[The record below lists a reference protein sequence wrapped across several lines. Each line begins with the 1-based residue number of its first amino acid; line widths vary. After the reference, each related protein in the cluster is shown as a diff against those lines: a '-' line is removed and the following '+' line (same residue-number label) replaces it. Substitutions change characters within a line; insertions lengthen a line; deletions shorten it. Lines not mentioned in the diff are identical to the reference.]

1 MVQFHN
7 TMSSK
12 RKVPSLGLER
22 RVRPRREDKWEP
34 EPESEDDHS
43 DDHGPAEEG
52 IGSPESND
60 DDDDDDEQDESAESD
75 PEVYLQP
82 TLSITHHPILMP

>member
-1 MVQFHN
+1 
-7 TMSSK
+7 MSSK

-34 EPESEDDHS
+34 EPESEDDLS

-60 DDDDDDEQDESAESD
+60 DDDGDDEQDESAESD

-82 TLSITHHPILMP
+82 TPSITHHPILMP